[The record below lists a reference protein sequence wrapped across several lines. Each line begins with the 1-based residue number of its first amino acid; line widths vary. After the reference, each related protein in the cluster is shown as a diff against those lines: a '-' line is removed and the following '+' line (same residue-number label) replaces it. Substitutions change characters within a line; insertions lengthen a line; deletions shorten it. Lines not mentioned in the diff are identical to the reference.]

1 MGSYDGAEVCQLVG
15 LCLLGK
21 LAPLIGIKN
30 VGLDRNDSL
39 VVIHQA
45 NGPKMDRIGKDIIA
59 LFRSVE
65 NARRNRNRKVIWFN
79 PPHGLNVKANISK
92 VFLKPVRKHFPLSN
106 KLSKIFN
113 LNTIKISYS

>member
-1 MGSYDGAEVCQLVG
+1 MESYDGAELCQLVG

-65 NARRNRNRKVIWFN
+65 NAR
-79 PPHGLNVKANISK
+79 
-92 VFLKPVRKHFPLSN
+92 
-106 KLSKIFN
+106 
-113 LNTIKISYS
+113 